1 MLSNIQKN
9 IILRAVRIRMSEGE
23 DLEMILE
30 SYPRLT
36 DARKMKS
43 ELPTGRRRRDMGR
56 IWVPGGI
63 GGVLTWM

>member
-36 DARKMKS
+36 DGEKNEIRAAYRQRQ
-43 ELPTGRRRRDMGR
+43 EA
-56 IWVPGGI
+56 
-63 GGVLTWM
+63 

>member
-9 IILRAVRIRMSEGE
+9 IILRAVRIRLSDGE

-36 DARKMKS
+36 DGEKNEIRVAYGQK
-43 ELPTGRRRRDMGR
+43 EA
-56 IWVPGGI
+56 
-63 GGVLTWM
+63 